1 MLLRLRAFSQSPGR
15 KNNMRV
21 LSFGMARHATQVLA
35 AAMLAAAVVQPAG
48 ASIIDEW
55 SSVQVPP
62 APKIDPQTVDTK
74 TTALLVLDFTNQ
86 ICSDRTPR
94 CVASLPKV
102 ASLVVAARKA
112 GALVVYSRTPGA
124 TAADTDIRPE
134 VGRQPGDPVVASGPD
149 KYIGTNLAQI
159 LKDKGITTIIV
170 TGVAANGA
178 VLYTASDAALNGM
191 NVVIPVDGMSAGN
204 AFAELYVAYNMTNAP
219 GMAQK
224 VKLATTD
231 GITFK

>member
-1 MLLRLRAFSQSPGR
+1 
-15 KNNMRV
+15 MRV
-21 LSFGMARHATQVLA
+21 LSFRSLRTAGELLV
-35 AAMLAAAVVQPAG
+35 AG
-48 ASIIDEW
+48 AFVMAMAYPASATIVDEW
-55 SSVQVPP
+55 SSVQPPP

-74 TTALLVLDFTNQ
+74 TTALLVLDFTMQ
-86 ICSDRTPR
+86 ICGDRTPR

-102 ASLVVAARKA
+102 ANLVAAARKA

-124 TAADTDIRPE
+124 TAADTDIRSE
-134 VGRQPGDPVVASGPD
+134 VGRQPGDPVVVSGPD
-149 KYIGTNLAQI
+149 KFINTNLAQI
-159 LKDKGITTIIV
+159 LKDKGIATIIV

-178 VLYTASDAALNGM
+178 VMYTASDAALNGM

-204 AFAELYVAYNMTNAP
+204 TYIEQYVAYNMVNAP

>member
-1 MLLRLRAFSQSPGR
+1 
-15 KNNMRV
+15 MRV
-21 LSFGMARHATQVLA
+21 LSSQSVRTVGELLIAGAFMVGMAYPASATIVDEW
-35 AAMLAAAVVQPAG
+35 AAVQPPA
-48 ASIIDEW
+48 
-55 SSVQVPP
+55 

-74 TTALLVLDFTNQ
+74 TTALLVLDFTMQ
-86 ICSDRTPR
+86 ICGDRTPR

-102 ASLVVAARKA
+102 ANLITAARKA

-124 TAADTDIRPE
+124 TAADTDIRSE

-149 KYIGTNLAQI
+149 KFINTNLAQI

-178 VLYTASDAALNGM
+178 VMYTASDAALNGM

-204 AFAELYVAYNMTNAP
+204 TYVEQYVAYNMVNAP